1 MNTDQIVRDHLL
13 ALLHGGS
20 AYMTFDQAIINFP
33 MDRINERPPNVPY
46 TLYHV
51 LEHMR
56 ITQWDILDYIRNP
69 NYKEM
74 EWPKDYWPAQD
85 VTADQTAWEETIRQF
100 KADKDEI
107 ESIVKAPKTDLYAP
121 IPHGYGGHTLLREVL
136 VVADHNAYHTG
147 EFGILRQVMNA
158 W

>member
-1 MNTDQIVRDHLL
+1 MNADQIVRDHLL
-13 ALLHGGS
+13 ALLRGGN
-20 AYMTFDQAIINFP
+20 AYMTFDQAIANFP

-56 ITQWDILDYIRNP
+56 ITQWDILDYMRNP

-85 VTADQTAWEETIRQF
+85 ATADETAWNETIRRF
-100 KADKDEI
+100 KADMREI
-107 ESIVKAPKTDLYAP
+107 EAIVKNPQTDLYAP
-121 IPHGYGGHTLLREVL
+121 IPHGYGGHTILREVL
-136 VVADHNAYHTG
+136 LVVDHNAYHTG
-147 EFGILRQVMNA
+147 EFAILRQVMGA

>member
-1 MNTDQIVRDHLL
+1 MNADQIVRDHLL
-13 ALLHGGS
+13 ALLRGGS
-20 AYMTFDQAIINFP
+20 AYMTFDQAIANFP

-85 VTADQTAWEETIRQF
+85 STADESAWNETIRRF
-100 KADKDEI
+100 KADKSEI
-107 ESIVKAPKTDLYAP
+107 ESIINDPQTDLYAP
-121 IPHGYGGHTLLREVL
+121 IPHGYGGHTILREVL

-147 EFGILRQVMNA
+147 EFAILRQVMNA